1 MAFDSSAS
9 GEFHS
14 ISELARTWGVTQ
26 QHLFN
31 LVRRGQ
37 LPAHKIGQRII
48 VRRSDAQKFLKDNA
62 TVREAA

>member
-9 GEFHS
+9 EFYS

-48 VRRSDAQKFLKDNA
+48 VRRSDAQKFLQDNA
-62 TVREAA
+62 TVRVAA